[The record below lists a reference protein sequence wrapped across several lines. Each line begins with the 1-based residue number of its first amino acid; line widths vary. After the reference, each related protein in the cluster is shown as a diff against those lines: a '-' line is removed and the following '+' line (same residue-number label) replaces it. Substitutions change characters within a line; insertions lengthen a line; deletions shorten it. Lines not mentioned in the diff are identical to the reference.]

1 MSFICTNYK
10 VTPTLQLEIQ
20 LFSHSS
26 LICSKAFG
34 LYYLQNFGVV
44 TTISTRTGV
53 HMSMLHYNFT
63 RLDHQTSL
71 LYVQCLH
78 IKTMPLQIWR
88 TPLLTFHVH
97 NRTNG
102 IQHIATLMKFPIC
115 KTCTTCT
122 CCIFA
127 FPIKADFSQ
136 SFCPSPVQIANMTRK
151 FFGTRPENQ

>member
-1 MSFICTNYK
+1 MFALYRKHGIRLVCELHLYK
-10 VTPTLQLEIQ
+10 LQSSPTLQLDIQ

-34 LYYLQNFGVV
+34 LYYLQNFGVA
-44 TTISTRTGV
+44 TTISTRTDV
-53 HMSMLHYNFT
+53 HMSMLHCNFT

-71 LYVQCLH
+71 FYVQCLH

-102 IQHIATLMKFPIC
+102 IQHIATLMKFPILAVPYKHYSQTKISC
-115 KTCTTCT
+115 AR
-122 CCIFA
+122 F
-127 FPIKADFSQ
+127 KA
-136 SFCPSPVQIANMTRK
+136 NL
-151 FFGTRPENQ
+151 

>member
-10 VTPTLQLEIQ
+10 VTTTLQLEIQ

-34 LYYLQNFGVV
+34 LYYLQNFGVA
-44 TTISTRTGV
+44 TTISTRTGL
-53 HMSMLHYNFT
+53 HMSMLHCNFT

-71 LYVQCLH
+71 LYVHCLH

-102 IQHIATLMKFPIC
+102 IQHIATLIKFPIRALRVRTERSGLVGVNRC
-115 KTCTTCT
+115 R
-122 CCIFA
+122 
-127 FPIKADFSQ
+127 S
-136 SFCPSPVQIANMTRK
+136 
-151 FFGTRPENQ
+151 